1 MKEQYSDFLFEKGY
15 VLQDK
20 IGEGMEG
27 QVYQAH
33 AAHDASKKY
42 AIKIQEKFT
51 SGEVLLRLL
60 DHPNIVKFHEKL
72 IHPELLTNCI
82 VLDYVQGRTLL
93 DFISDERPSLPQLK
107 AVMLQICKAVNYMHQ
122 NEIVHRD
129 LKLEN
134 ILITD
139 KGQVKLID
147 FGLAVNLRT
156 QSSAVFC
163 GSVDYIA
170 PELLSSYHFGMD
182 TTVKTTSLKKCDVW
196 SLGIVFFALL
206 VGYFPFGGDS
216 TAATFRSILF
226 DELPAAA
233 ISKAKLPSELKMLLL
248 RLLEKDP
255 SFRPSMQQITKTSF
269 YQRQL
274 RTAKSSRSLPS
285 DFHSARCDFQ
295 TNFEKTVLV
304 SV

>member
-147 FGLAVNLRT
+147 SAWRSICGHKARLYFAAVWITSLLNCFRVIISEWTQQSKRLLSRNATFGLWESF
-156 QSSAVFC
+156 SSLCLWV
-163 GSVDYIA
+163 
-170 PELLSSYHFGMD
+170 
-182 TTVKTTSLKKCDVW
+182 
-196 SLGIVFFALL
+196 
-206 VGYFPFGGDS
+206 
-216 TAATFRSILF
+216 
-226 DELPAAA
+226 
-233 ISKAKLPSELKMLLL
+233 ISPSEETAPPPLSVPFYSTSCLLPL
-248 RLLEKDP
+248 SPKP
-255 SFRPSMQQITKTSF
+255 
-269 YQRQL
+269 
-274 RTAKSSRSLPS
+274 
-285 DFHSARCDFQ
+285 
-295 TNFEKTVLV
+295 NFPLN
-304 SV
+304 